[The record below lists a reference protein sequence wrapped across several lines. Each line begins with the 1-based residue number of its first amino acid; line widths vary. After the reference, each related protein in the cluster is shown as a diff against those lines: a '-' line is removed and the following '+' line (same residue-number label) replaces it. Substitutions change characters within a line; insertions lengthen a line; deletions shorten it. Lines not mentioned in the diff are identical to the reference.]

1 MGSEPDR
8 ENSRDGAEEDSDGD
22 NDDTSPNNTRESST
36 VESPSANGCYVVST
50 HLPCTFLCSKC
61 KVNQI
66 F

>member
-8 ENSRDGAEEDSDGD
+8 ENSRDGAEEDSDGE

-50 HLPCTFLCSKC
+50 HLLCE
-61 KVNQI
+61 I
-66 F
+66 L